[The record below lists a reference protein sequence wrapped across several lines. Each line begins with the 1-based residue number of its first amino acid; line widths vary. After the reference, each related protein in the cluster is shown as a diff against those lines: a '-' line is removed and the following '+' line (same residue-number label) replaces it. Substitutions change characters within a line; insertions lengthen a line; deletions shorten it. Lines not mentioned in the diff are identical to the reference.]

1 MIDRCDRTSGMIEEL
16 SFRVDAQHVKDRMMD
31 ITRPQWLFF
40 GGFTKTICGADQSA
54 TLDSATGKEA
64 EH

>member
-1 MIDRCDRTSGMIEEL
+1 MIEEL

-31 ITRPQWLFF
+31 ITRPQWPFF
-40 GGFTKTICGADQSA
+40 GGFTETICGADQSA
-54 TLDSATGKEA
+54 TLNSAAGKEA

>member
-1 MIDRCDRTSGMIEEL
+1 MIEEL